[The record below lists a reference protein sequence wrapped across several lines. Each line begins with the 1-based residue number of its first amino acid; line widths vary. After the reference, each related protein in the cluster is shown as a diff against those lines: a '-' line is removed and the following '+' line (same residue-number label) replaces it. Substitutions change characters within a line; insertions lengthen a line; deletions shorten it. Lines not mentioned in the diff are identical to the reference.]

1 MKKVSVVVG
10 VLNEENYIER
20 CLKSIR
26 KQTIPRKDYEI
37 IVVDGG
43 STDNTVGVA
52 KKYADVV
59 LTGLK
64 PIGAARQAG
73 LKKAKGKIVAFT
85 DGDGTVPKEWLEK
98 IINGFD
104 GDGVVCVMGAIEPL
118 EKKMRPLTRFA
129 IWSWSFWAKVFA
141 LLNITGAIGSNFAVD
156 KKTFMSIGGFRKIR
170 LEDTDASF
178 RLGKI
183 GKLKYVDNIP
193 VKTSVRRF
201 EKWGVFKTIS
211 VGLWGNIQ
219 IVLGL
224 TPKLKWEKVD

>member
-43 STDNTVGVA
+43 STDN
-52 KKYADVV
+52 
-59 LTGLK
+59 
-64 PIGAARQAG
+64 IGAARQAG